1 MLSLVQKEYKFLDV
15 MKFMM
20 AIVVVAIHTRPECS
34 FQSPVVKGIF
44 EAVYSI
50 AVPFFF
56 MASGFLLFRK
66 VSLPLDSEGEKRI
79 KKYLKKTV
87 KLYLIWTAI
96 YLPLTMYGFYMDGMP
111 LLKSIVVFIRNILLV
126 GENYMSWPLWY
137 LLALIVAV
145 GIIYLLLKLNI
156 PKNWVLV
163 LGILMAIV
171 GVVLDYYKDNDIIS
185 FVANVYFNLFQKT
198 RNGFFVGF
206 LYVSLGLFCSQ
217 IDKISFNL
225 PLLLLAIGIIG
236 TCYDVPLS
244 HALIVVS
251 LFIITISIKDSCGSN
266 MNVFSK
272 LRLMSSIVYFVHMF
286 FIAIFV
292 LLVEL
297 TQGENLFYAVIASS
311 LILAFVL
318 LRYRSRRVFKMCFS

>member
-34 FQSPVVKGIF
+34 FESAIVREIF

-96 YLPLTMYGFYMDGMP
+96 YLPMTVYGFYLDKMP
-111 LLKSIVVFIRNILLV
+111 ILKSVVVFIRNILLI

-137 LLALIVAV
+137 LLALIVGV
-145 GIIYLLLKLNI
+145 GIIYGLLRLRVSI
-156 PKNWVLV
+156 NWIVII
-163 LGILMAIV
+163 GILMAII
-171 GVVLDYYKDNDIIS
+171 GVALDYCKENSIMQTIADL
-185 FVANVYFNLFQKT
+185 YFTLFSKT
-198 RNGFFVGF
+198 RNGFFVGL
-206 LYVSLGLFCSQ
+206 LYVSLGMFCSKLKEVS
-217 IDKISFNL
+217 IWAILPIFSIGLLGIYMDIPLSNALVVFALFLISISFQS
-225 PLLLLAIGIIG
+225 
-236 TCYDVPLS
+236 D
-244 HALIVVS
+244 S
-251 LFIITISIKDSCGSN
+251 LYIWNSQ
-266 MNVFSK
+266 VYRY
-272 LRLMSSIVYFVHMF
+272 LSSIIYFCHM
-286 FIAIFV
+286 IWVA
-292 LLVEL
+292 LLVL
-297 TQGENLFYAVIASS
+297 CGGFNSGFLLFAITTILSVITG
-311 LILAFVL
+311 LAFLRKQETKFFNL
-318 LRYRSRRVFKMCFS
+318 LFN